1 MRHFLITLERF
12 WKRWRAEYLLEL
24 REFHRV
30 QNPDKNS
37 GNTVKEGEI
46 VTIFDDTHPR
56 VLWRLGKVES
66 VIHSSDGGVRGALI
80 RTQTK
85 SGSSTILRRPIQH
98 LYPLDVCSPTQRSIS
113 ATTSNRIGEQSE
125 STQDSHESTQDSHES
140 TQDSHES
147 TQDSHESTDSSG
159 SNPNRLGRSQR
170 RAATQARDR
179 ILGLS
184 VMDEV

>member
-1 MRHFLITLERF
+1 M
-12 WKRWRAEYLLEL
+12 
-24 REFHRV
+24 
-30 QNPDKNS
+30 
-37 GNTVKEGEI
+37 
-46 VTIFDDTHPR
+46 
-56 VLWRLGKVES
+56 ES
-66 VIHSSDGGVRGALI
+66 VIRSSDGGVQGALI

-113 ATTSNRIGEQSE
+113 ATMSNRIGEQS
-125 STQDSHESTQDSHES
+125 ES

-159 SNPNRLGRSQR
+159 SNPNRLGRSR
-170 RAATQARDR
+170 RQAATQARDR